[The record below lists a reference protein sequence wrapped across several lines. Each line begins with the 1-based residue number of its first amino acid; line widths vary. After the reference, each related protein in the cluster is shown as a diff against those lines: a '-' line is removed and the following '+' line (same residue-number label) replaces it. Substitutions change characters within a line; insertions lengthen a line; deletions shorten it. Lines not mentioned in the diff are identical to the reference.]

1 MENVISQPMETYGIY
16 GTHTTEA
23 CPMNNKE
30 NRKLLLQVA
39 STFEQDANAKGIN
52 VVSMYP
58 GVAGLNIAPEVPAMT
73 MFRHII
79 FGAVI
84 GVMSKFLCGVRK

>member
-1 MENVISQPMETYGIY
+1 MENVISRQMETYGIY
-16 GTHTTEA
+16 GT
-23 CPMNNKE
+23 
-30 NRKLLLQVA
+30 
-39 STFEQDANAKGIN
+39 
-52 VVSMYP
+52 

-84 GVMSKFLCGVRK
+84 GVMSKSLYEVRK